1 MRATCVFGGV
11 AHKETAEKLMRR
23 HHETVLR
30 NGLRASKRVELAE
43 PERWRQREV
52 YTEPVYGKTRGFS
65 STKPFPAHRRCA
77 RAGEASLPVDRRAC
91 EGEPD
96 TDIAYSGS
104 TLRRDGETDET
115 GTVTAPTVPMATKT
129 VAQVSTA
136 EPRIG
141 CR

>member
-1 MRATCVFGGV
+1 
-11 AHKETAEKLMRR
+11 MRR
-23 HHETVLR
+23 CCATAY
-30 NGLRASKRVELAE
+30 RASKRVVLAE

-77 RAGEASLPVDRRAC
+77 RTGEASLPVDRRAC

>member
-1 MRATCVFGGV
+1 
-11 AHKETAEKLMRR
+11 MRR
-23 HHETVLR
+23 CCATAY
-30 NGLRASKRVELAE
+30 RASKRVVLAE
-43 PERWRQREV
+43 PERWCQREV

-77 RAGEASLPVDRRAC
+77 RTGEASLPVDRRAC

-115 GTVTAPTVPMATKT
+115 GTVTSKARGLTGRALQPRLDVDGRE
-129 VAQVSTA
+129 STMLI
-136 EPRIG
+136 PIR
-141 CR
+141 